1 MVNLQCNASTTP
13 DDLQCQCEF
22 AVQKNCQVC
31 TIVVLV
37 TFETRRAL
45 MLTSMLINYEKLK
58 FLRYASNKIPVVKFT
73 ENSVNLALLKTLLL
87 YSFLL
92 LHRKGI
98 LQCSSKVRIVFAQ
111 QLNVTEFLNT

>member
-13 DDLQCQCEF
+13 DNLQCQCEF

-45 MLTSMLINYEKLK
+45 MLASMLINYEKLK
-58 FLRYASNKIPVVKFT
+58 FLRYASKKIPVVKFT
-73 ENSVNLALLKTLLL
+73 ENSVNLALLKTLLKL
-87 YSFLL
+87 NSVSWVIFHLRGWNDISGSYFL
-92 LHRKGI
+92 
-98 LQCSSKVRIVFAQ
+98 
-111 QLNVTEFLNT
+111 

>member
-1 MVNLQCNASTTP
+1 MNLQCNASTTP

-58 FLRYASNKIPVVKFT
+58 FLRYASISEFGFT
-73 ENSVNLALLKTLLL
+73 ENL
-87 YSFLL
+87 
-92 LHRKGI
+92 
-98 LQCSSKVRIVFAQ
+98 
-111 QLNVTEFLNT
+111 TETKFS